1 MTYVCFIF
9 YFIKFLFI
17 VDGFILPCDNLR
29 DTEKVLF
36 HIIKNMRLTDFPSH
50 TKEQW
55 LSVYEIIDQFYS
67 YFLTL
72 GRRIFLYFCLFL
84 ASLWNGITLFPW
96 FPQLSFVYDD
106 IKTQSLYS
114 SDLSP
119 TFTFMWSQFSPR
131 ASPYLV
137 NISTWS
143 SL

>member
-1 MTYVCFIF
+1 MF
-9 YFIKFLFI
+9 Y
-17 VDGFILPCDNLR
+17 ILLH
-29 DTEKVLF
+29 K
-36 HIIKNMRLTDFPSH
+36 I
-50 TKEQW
+50 
-55 LSVYEIIDQFYS
+55 SVYSGWLYFTLWQSQGYREGSVSHNKEYEAHWLTISYQRTVVKCIWDHRPILLLS

-72 GRRIFLYFCLFL
+72 ERRIFLYFCLFL

-96 FPQLSFVYDD
+96 FSQLSFVYDD